1 MVSPEDCNQMREFR
15 QLQNRKLSPVDE
27 VTLASDLDAEEWPSR
42 TFSSDVCQD
51 ACRFVLQ
58 KGSISTF
65 EGTVITSLMLNVD
78 FCKFEEGICSND
90 GATVVWNPP
99 KMEECRHSHVGSF
112 TAQFTNNMALIP
124 NSQAAFELQKEV
136 PEKIRK
142 CFSEQV
148 QVSSSKVIFVPK
160 VQRRRKRSSPTANN
174 LLEEFLQLRIHTPN
188 LHLRQAN
195 RIRSFLPS
203 MISYWNVS
211 EYVLERQMR
220 MHPMKD
226 ISLAILYT
234 LVEKEA
240 SEAKLQ
246 GKPFSQIAYPDGSMD
261 YSPTEAE
268 SWISLAKILLRKIS
282 TPMTLLPTN
291 KPLEQLEPVKS
302 YIGTSAHVKY
312 LQTSYDR
319 REDQRRNL
327 TSSSVNARIQFN
339 NKMLQS
345 DLQKN
350 FEELSRTLCKVQARQ
365 AAIWKAL
372 IQIEPTI
379 GMRAILQRND
389 IFASY
394 VGPQVLFV
402 TQCSPIKAKEI
413 IQSRR
418 IGDACFLQTPIV
430 TSKNK
435 TMFIVTGTSDVTS
448 SSKRIPCE
456 EVTSSVFEA
465 ENGTFTKD
473 GKVQDVQQPNA
484 LLHSNI
490 SLSSIKFLSGD
501 IFETSVHSAFPMAL
515 AVSFG
520 ESLQSMQLQKK
531 SFLKPT
537 TLEKYVNEKKKTLQ
551 ELARLGGYAW
561 DTATDT
567 IKDTIDEVKGFYK
580 EYAIF
585 VGSILCVIVLAAR
598 FVYLIIVM
606 YCRDPFGIF
615 NVKLEEEVN
624 YVDQESDSP
633 EPETYQEA
641 VKPFLAKYPPLM
653 TYVPI
658 LISLVNTVQSTT
670 LPFVPITIRDRITVG
685 YTRSKK
691 SATAANGSSFTFL
704 GHCFLPVRIGNTT
717 LETKFLISDD
727 QNCPAA
733 VLLGYDFMSQLEE
746 KGISTTLLPGQ
757 KKMIVGS
764 AIVPLLR
771 QGERIYRHTDR
782 KVEVMA
788 TNNIHLM
795 PGKTKSLRI
804 TFNTTEP
811 VHLQPPPSSQ
821 IQYQECLID
830 PWLEGEAVLKITNAG
845 TRVCQISSGEVLGEA
860 RIIQSPSE
868 QPRSR
873 EPAESEMTSPEA
885 DWTERL
891 PQSPSSSEEF
901 LNELNM
907 DRSVF
912 SSVNRKKLRQLVIQY
927 KEAFCNEDKKMG
939 LFRGPIQ
946 HEIVLIKSLP
956 NSRRI
961 RIPYR
966 KREEI
971 NHQVEKFLKDGIV
984 EPSHATFTSPVILV
998 KKKDAT
1004 LRFTVDFRTL
1014 NSCTRKEN
1022 YVIPCVSEI
1031 LDLASGSFIYS
1042 AMDFISGFFQIK
1054 LKKEHRPLTAFETD
1068 RGTFQFRTMPMGVSG
1083 APHTFQEVARY
1094 LQSITKARRYAYLD
1108 DLLLVSQSEEE
1119 HLKDIEE
1126 LLRNTIDVGLKL
1138 KLKKCMFGCKELEFL
1153 GYIIGADGL
1162 KPNPD
1167 KVASIQDF
1175 PVPKTQ
1181 TAVRSFH
1188 GMVGYFRRFILN
1200 FAGIAIPLY
1209 KLTEKDQEFEWTP
1222 QCQESFDFLKKTL
1235 LNPPVLVGPDLNKD
1249 YILETDAS
1257 LMAIASILLQKNDQG
1272 IPNAIAYASR
1282 KLSSAERNYAP
1293 IEAEALAIVFG
1304 LKYFRQYLL
1313 GAHTVV
1319 ITDHKPLC
1327 SLMRRKDL
1335 DGRLQKYQLSIQDYD
1350 AKIVYRP
1357 GKENVLAD
1365 ALSRYCKDEV
1375 NEPKTVAAL
1384 QTKEANAGI
1393 TLEELQA
1400 IQAET
1405 PWMSTAISAIQ
1416 NQEEGRK
1423 AKAWQERFLY
1433 QDGVLR
1439 KKTKTNEPS
1448 PIVIPRHHE
1457 IRERI
1462 INHFHRSPFH
1472 AAHLG
1477 IDKTLAIIKRM
1488 FYWTNMRNDIT
1499 ATLNE
1504 CLECARRK
1512 TDRHQTTREPMGT
1525 SQKFTQPAQHWHLD
1539 HIGPLPITEDGNR
1552 YILCCK
1558 DPFSRYVETA
1568 AVASQDGATTTD
1580 QFLKIIVAKHGVP
1593 ASITTDNGTGFLNE
1607 KFKTAMKEL
1616 QIEHL
1621 TCAPYHHQSNGH
1633 VERTNRTLE
1642 EILSS
1647 YVNKTQDDWDQF
1659 LHLATFA
1666 INASPSATT
1675 KFSPFEAMFGRK
1687 PELAES
1693 NALRNR
1699 CFEDNY
1705 QATMKTRL
1713 AEMWKSIQNTDSKE
1727 TTSARRTAE
1736 KQMDAEDMMLL
1747 KRPSANKLAP
1757 RRTGPHQ
1764 IKEVL
1769 DQNVLFKDRGGTRTA
1784 HKDDVRTDNGTNF
1797 TLGAKIIKKTF
1808 ETTDTDLP
1816 DEVQKF
1822 LRIQGIDW
1830 KFITPLSPWKGGM
1843 YERMVK
1849 TAKQMFM
1856 KEKRLQKLTLTEL
1869 QTVFNEVAAM
1879 MNDRPLTYP
1888 DNEVGTLNP
1897 IRPSD
1902 FLTLKLP
1909 VTIPWTNLH
1918 KATDDYLPLKETQSE
1933 ETRIGT
1939 IRALEK
1945 SMEASE
1951 SLWRRFSQE
1960 YLSELRLQHKN
1971 RMDKKRGSA
1980 TIPKVGQCVLL
1991 WEEQP
1996 TPRNV
2001 WKIAEIEELITS
2013 PDGHIREAIVR
2024 TVTKKELSKSINHLI
2039 PLELD
2044 EPTDENDSTIATKP
2058 NLTKSSDDENSTK
2071 PRYNLRNR
2079 KPINYDDDKNSFEA
2093 CVEDYCTNYHRI
2105 NWNAWNERYDVW
2117 IPQEKKIRQHH
2128 ATIKIYDGE
2137 KIKTWELDC
2146 QEVRFCETIDCTIC
2160 WTNILNP
2167 ECHIWWA
2174 IGGLA
2179 AAAFIGLL
2187 ILHSVCFA
2195 PIRLAATFIL
2205 GWKITKIL
2213 GSCIL
2218 ATIKELWRRVSCKWT
2233 TRARQ
2238 RYHRMRMIIVLW
2250 LVLMTPLVLGCQQI
2264 DVYTQFQKICSQKT
2278 IDKCETFTE
2287 VTIDLNSAHKEGCI
2301 RLEKNGTV
2309 IRDIRIRL
2317 IEIRQECTKEIVAY
2331 SKDVETRIW
2340 SSKRCPRMGSCS
2352 GDKCKGVNR
2361 TSTIPELEHANQY
2374 IGNTYCTESCGTW
2387 GCGCGWFSSGCIF
2400 YRIYAFPRSDQT
2412 VDIFRCLDYR
2422 PTARFQITSSKLNS
2436 KQNEKTTSEVQM
2448 PIGQSETWADM
2459 TLTTD

>member
-1 MVSPEDCNQMREFR
+1 MWTSVSSRKGFDQMMEP
-15 QLQNRKLSPVDE
+15 LSSG
-27 VTLASDLDAEEWPSR
+27 TLRRWKNA
-42 TFSSDVCQD
+42 
-51 ACRFVLQ
+51 
-58 KGSISTF
+58 
-65 EGTVITSLMLNVD
+65 
-78 FCKFEEGICSND
+78 
-90 GATVVWNPP
+90 ATVMWD
-99 KMEECRHSHVGSF
+99 HSQLSSPTTWHSSP
-112 TAQFTNNMALIP
+112 TARQHSNY
-124 NSQAAFELQKEV
+124 K
-136 PEKIRK
+136 RK
-142 CFSEQV
+142 F
-148 QVSSSKVIFVPK
+148 
-160 VQRRRKRSSPTANN
+160 RKRVENASQNKSKSPAQSSPTANN

-268 SWISLAKILLRKIS
+268 SWISLAKILLREIS

-291 KPLEQLEPVKS
+291 KPVEQLEPVKS
-302 YIGTSAHVKY
+302 YVGTSAHVKY

-365 AAIWKAL
+365 AAIWKDL

-402 TQCSPIKAKEI
+402 TQCSPIKSKEI

-418 IGDACFLQTPIV
+418 IGDACFLQTPII

-435 TMFIVTGTSDVTS
+435 TMFIVTGTSDVIS

-490 SLSSIKFLSGD
+490 WLSSIKFLSGD
-501 IFETSVHSAFPMAL
+501 IFETSMHSAFPMAL

-520 ESLQSMQLQKK
+520 ESLQSTQLQKK

-585 VGSILCVIVLAAR
+585 VGSILCVVVLAAG

-670 LPFVPITIRDRITVG
+670 LPFVPITIRDRITI
-685 YTRSKK
+685 
-691 SATAANGSSFTFL
+691 ATAANGSSFTFL
-704 GHCFLPVRIGNTT
+704 GHCFLPVRIGITT
-717 LETKFLISDD
+717 LETKFLVSDD
-727 QNCPAA
+727 QNFPAA

-845 TRVCQISSGEVLGEA
+845 TRVCQISSGEVLGKA

-873 EPAESEMTSPEA
+873 EPAEI
-885 DWTERL
+885 
-891 PQSPSSSEEF
+891 
-901 LNELNM
+901 
-907 DRSVF
+907 F

-927 KEAFCNEDKKMG
+927 KEAFFNEDKKMG

-971 NHQVEKFLKDGIV
+971 NRQMEKFLKDGIV

-1068 RGTFQFRTMPMGVSG
+1068 CGTFQFRTMPMGVSG

-1094 LQSITKARRYAYLD
+1094 QQSITKARLYAYLD

-1126 LLRNTIDVGLKL
+1126 LLRNTIDVGLKV

-1167 KVASIQDF
+1167 S
-1175 PVPKTQ
+1175 
-1181 TAVRSFH
+1181 
-1188 GMVGYFRRFILN
+1188 
-1200 FAGIAIPLY
+1200 
-1209 KLTEKDQEFEWTP
+1209 EWTP
-1222 QCQESFDFLKKTL
+1222 QCQESFDFLKTTL

-1257 LMAIASILLQKNDQG
+1257 LKHMHQK
-1272 IPNAIAYASR
+1272 AYA
-1282 KLSSAERNYAP
+1282 L
-1293 IEAEALAIVFG
+1293 
-1304 LKYFRQYLL
+1304 
-1313 GAHTVV
+1313 
-1319 ITDHKPLC
+1319 
-1327 SLMRRKDL
+1327 
-1335 DGRLQKYQLSIQDYD
+1335 
-1350 AKIVYRP
+1350 
-1357 GKENVLAD
+1357 
-1365 ALSRYCKDEV
+1365 
-1375 NEPKTVAAL
+1375 
-1384 QTKEANAGI
+1384 
-1393 TLEELQA
+1393 
-1400 IQAET
+1400 
-1405 PWMSTAISAIQ
+1405 
-1416 NQEEGRK
+1416 
-1423 AKAWQERFLY
+1423 
-1433 QDGVLR
+1433 
-1439 KKTKTNEPS
+1439 
-1448 PIVIPRHHE
+1448 
-1457 IRERI
+1457 
-1462 INHFHRSPFH
+1462 
-1472 AAHLG
+1472 
-1477 IDKTLAIIKRM
+1477 
-1488 FYWTNMRNDIT
+1488 
-1499 ATLNE
+1499 
-1504 CLECARRK
+1504 
-1512 TDRHQTTREPMGT
+1512 
-1525 SQKFTQPAQHWHLD
+1525 
-1539 HIGPLPITEDGNR
+1539 
-1552 YILCCK
+1552 
-1558 DPFSRYVETA
+1558 
-1568 AVASQDGATTTD
+1568 
-1580 QFLKIIVAKHGVP
+1580 
-1593 ASITTDNGTGFLNE
+1593 
-1607 KFKTAMKEL
+1607 
-1616 QIEHL
+1616 
-1621 TCAPYHHQSNGH
+1621 
-1633 VERTNRTLE
+1633 
-1642 EILSS
+1642 
-1647 YVNKTQDDWDQF
+1647 
-1659 LHLATFA
+1659 
-1666 INASPSATT
+1666 
-1675 KFSPFEAMFGRK
+1675 
-1687 PELAES
+1687 
-1693 NALRNR
+1693 
-1699 CFEDNY
+1699 
-1705 QATMKTRL
+1705 
-1713 AEMWKSIQNTDSKE
+1713 
-1727 TTSARRTAE
+1727 
-1736 KQMDAEDMMLL
+1736 
-1747 KRPSANKLAP
+1747 
-1757 RRTGPHQ
+1757 
-1764 IKEVL
+1764 
-1769 DQNVLFKDRGGTRTA
+1769 
-1784 HKDDVRTDNGTNF
+1784 
-1797 TLGAKIIKKTF
+1797 
-1808 ETTDTDLP
+1808 
-1816 DEVQKF
+1816 
-1822 LRIQGIDW
+1822 
-1830 KFITPLSPWKGGM
+1830 
-1843 YERMVK
+1843 
-1849 TAKQMFM
+1849 
-1856 KEKRLQKLTLTEL
+1856 
-1869 QTVFNEVAAM
+1869 
-1879 MNDRPLTYP
+1879 
-1888 DNEVGTLNP
+1888 
-1897 IRPSD
+1897 
-1902 FLTLKLP
+1902 
-1909 VTIPWTNLH
+1909 
-1918 KATDDYLPLKETQSE
+1918 
-1933 ETRIGT
+1933 
-1939 IRALEK
+1939 
-1945 SMEASE
+1945 
-1951 SLWRRFSQE
+1951 
-1960 YLSELRLQHKN
+1960 
-1971 RMDKKRGSA
+1971 
-1980 TIPKVGQCVLL
+1980 
-1991 WEEQP
+1991 
-1996 TPRNV
+1996 
-2001 WKIAEIEELITS
+2001 
-2013 PDGHIREAIVR
+2013 
-2024 TVTKKELSKSINHLI
+2024 
-2039 PLELD
+2039 
-2044 EPTDENDSTIATKP
+2044 
-2058 NLTKSSDDENSTK
+2058 
-2071 PRYNLRNR
+2071 
-2079 KPINYDDDKNSFEA
+2079 
-2093 CVEDYCTNYHRI
+2093 
-2105 NWNAWNERYDVW
+2105 
-2117 IPQEKKIRQHH
+2117 
-2128 ATIKIYDGE
+2128 
-2137 KIKTWELDC
+2137 
-2146 QEVRFCETIDCTIC
+2146 
-2160 WTNILNP
+2160 
-2167 ECHIWWA
+2167 
-2174 IGGLA
+2174 
-2179 AAAFIGLL
+2179 
-2187 ILHSVCFA
+2187 
-2195 PIRLAATFIL
+2195 
-2205 GWKITKIL
+2205 
-2213 GSCIL
+2213 
-2218 ATIKELWRRVSCKWT
+2218 
-2233 TRARQ
+2233 
-2238 RYHRMRMIIVLW
+2238 
-2250 LVLMTPLVLGCQQI
+2250 
-2264 DVYTQFQKICSQKT
+2264 
-2278 IDKCETFTE
+2278 
-2287 VTIDLNSAHKEGCI
+2287 
-2301 RLEKNGTV
+2301 
-2309 IRDIRIRL
+2309 
-2317 IEIRQECTKEIVAY
+2317 
-2331 SKDVETRIW
+2331 
-2340 SSKRCPRMGSCS
+2340 
-2352 GDKCKGVNR
+2352 
-2361 TSTIPELEHANQY
+2361 
-2374 IGNTYCTESCGTW
+2374 
-2387 GCGCGWFSSGCIF
+2387 
-2400 YRIYAFPRSDQT
+2400 
-2412 VDIFRCLDYR
+2412 
-2422 PTARFQITSSKLNS
+2422 
-2436 KQNEKTTSEVQM
+2436 
-2448 PIGQSETWADM
+2448 
-2459 TLTTD
+2459 